1 MKIAEVS
8 KLFDVP
14 AETLRYYERAGLL
27 LPVNRTENGIRDFD
41 ERDLHR
47 VEFILRMRNA
57 GLSIEVLK
65 EYMRLV
71 EAGDETIT
79 QRKDILIKEKE
90 KLEHRIEEF
99 QFTLNMLK
107 YKICVYEKAVLLK
120 EKELSE
126 IDLE

>member
-1 MKIAEVS
+1 MKIGEVS

-14 AETLRYYERAGLL
+14 SETLRYYERAGLL

-90 KLEHRIEEF
+90 KLEQRIEEF

>member
-90 KLEHRIEEF
+90 KLEQRIEEF
-99 QFTLNMLK
+99 QFTMNMLK

>member
-1 MKIAEVS
+1 
-8 KLFDVP
+8 
-14 AETLRYYERAGLL
+14 
-27 LPVNRTENGIRDFD
+27 
-41 ERDLHR
+41 
-47 VEFILRMRNA
+47 MRNA

-90 KLEHRIEEF
+90 KLEQRIEEF
-99 QFTLNMLK
+99 QFTMNMLK